1 MPSFPIDALVR
12 HCEGVVLPCPA
23 TDLPGLP
30 ALVEM
35 LDRIPDPRRRRGRRY
50 RLGPML
56 ALCLV
61 AVLSGATTLAKI
73 GRIAAGLDAS
83 VLREL
88 GLPATRPVVTTL
100 GRLMARLDGD
110 AFDEAIGAYLTALT
124 HDPDAGNDAGPQAL
138 SVDGKT
144 LRGSRRPDGTV
155 THLLA
160 AALHDSRAVV
170 AQRQV
175 ETKSNEIPA
184 FVPLLA
190 GLDLTGKIVTADAL
204 HTQREHARRLVREH
218 RAHYLLVVKGNQ
230 KSLHRQLKSLPWR
243 EIELHDRTVADGH
256 GRREIRRLKVCS
268 VRPGLLFPHAAQA
281 IQVKR
286 RRTDRTTGK
295 TTIKTTY
302 AVTSL
307 APGHITP
314 AQFAGLIRG
323 HWSIESLHHVRD
335 VTYAE
340 DRSQIRTGHAP
351 RIMAGLRNLAIAL
364 NHLMGWTNI
373 AAANDHYRAHPDHAL
388 QLLDLTT

>member
-1 MPSFPIDALVR
+1 MPSSPIDALVR
-12 HCEGVVLPCPA
+12 HCEGVVLPCPV

-30 ALVEM
+30 ALVQV

-61 AVLSGATTLAKI
+61 AVLSGATSLARI
-73 GRIAAGLDAS
+73 GRITAELDARM
-83 VLREL
+83 LAEL
-88 GLPATRPVVTTL
+88 GLPATWPVVTTL
-100 GRLMARLDGD
+100 GRLLARLDGD
-110 AFDEAIGAYLTALT
+110 AFDEAIGAYLTALA
-124 HDPDAGNDAGPQAL
+124 HDPDADRDAGPEAV

-160 AALHDSRAVV
+160 AALHDGRAVV
-170 AQRQV
+170 VQRQV
-175 ETKSNEIPA
+175 DAKSNEIPA

-190 GLDLTGKIVTADAL
+190 GLDLTGKVVTADAL
-204 HTQREHARRLVREH
+204 HTQREHARRLVRDH
-218 RAHYLLVVKGNQ
+218 KAHYLLVVKGNQ
-230 KSLHRQLKSLPWR
+230 KGLHRQLKRLPWR
-243 EIELHDRTVADGH
+243 EIELHDRTVEDGH
-256 GRREIRRLKVCS
+256 GRQEIRRLKVCT
-268 VRPGLLFPHAAQA
+268 VRPGLLFPHAVQA

-295 TTIKTTY
+295 TTIKTVY

-307 APGHITP
+307 APGHATP
-314 AQFAGLIRG
+314 AQLAALVRG
-323 HWSIESLHHVRD
+323 HWSIEALHHVRD

-351 RIMAGLRNLAIAL
+351 RIMAGLRNPAIAL
-364 NHLMGWTNI
+364 ADLMGWTNI

>member
-1 MPSFPIDALVR
+1 MPSSPIDALVR
-12 HCEGVVLPCPA
+12 HCEGVVPPCPV

-30 ALVEM
+30 VLVEV

-50 RLGPML
+50 RLGPLL

-61 AVLSGATTLAKI
+61 AVLSGATSLAKI
-73 GRIAAGLDAS
+73 SRIAAELDPR
-83 VLREL
+83 VLADL
-88 GLPATRPVVTTL
+88 GLPAARPVVTTL
-100 GRLMARLDGD
+100 GRLLARLDGD
-110 AFDEAIGAYLTALT
+110 AFDKVIGAYLSALA
-124 HDPDAGNDAGPQAL
+124 HDPDAGYQAGPEAV

-160 AALHDSRAVV
+160 AALHDGRTVV

-175 ETKSNEIPA
+175 DAKSNEIPA

-190 GLDLTGKIVTADAL
+190 RLDLTGKVVTADAL
-204 HTQREHARRLVREH
+204 HTQREHARHLVRD
-218 RAHYLLVVKGNQ
+218 RKAHYLLVVKGNQ
-230 KSLHRQLKSLPWR
+230 KSLHRRLKRLPWR
-243 EIELHDRTVADGH
+243 EIQLHDRTVEDGH
-256 GRREIRRLKVCS
+256 GRHEIRRLKACT
-268 VRPGLLFPHAAQA
+268 VRPGLLFPHAVQA

-295 TTIKTTY
+295 TTIKTIY

-307 APGHITP
+307 APGHATP
-314 AQFAGLIRG
+314 AQLAALIRG
-323 HWSIESLHHVRD
+323 HWTIEALHHVRD

-340 DRSQIRTGHAP
+340 DRSHIRTGHAP

-364 NHLMGWTNI
+364 ANLMGWTNI
-373 AAANDHYRAHPDHAL
+373 AAANDHYRAHPTHAL

>member
-1 MPSFPIDALVR
+1 MPSSPIDALVR

-30 ALVEM
+30 ALVQV
-35 LDRIPDPRRRRGRRY
+35 LDRIPDPRHRRGRRY

-61 AVLSGATTLAKI
+61 AVLSGATSLAKI
-73 GRIAAGLDAS
+73 GRIAAELDAR
-83 VLREL
+83 VLADL
-88 GLPATRPVVTTL
+88 GLPAARPVVTTL
-100 GRLMARLDGD
+100 GRLLARLDGD
-110 AFDEAIGAYLTALT
+110 AFDQAIGVYLTALA
-124 HDPDAGNDAGPQAL
+124 HDPEASNDAGPQAVA
-138 SVDGKT
+138 VDGKT

-160 AALHDSRAVV
+160 AALHDGRAVL

-175 ETKSNEIPA
+175 GAKSNEIPA
-184 FVPLLA
+184 FVPLLD

-204 HTQREHARRLVREH
+204 HTQREHARHLVQEH
-218 RAHYLLVVKGNQ
+218 KAHYLLVVKGNQ
-230 KSLHRQLKSLPWR
+230 KNLHRQLRCLPWR
-243 EIELHDRTVADGH
+243 QIEPHDRTVADGH
-256 GRREIRRLKVCS
+256 GRREIRRLKVCT
-268 VRPGLLFPHAAQA
+268 VRPGLLFPHAVQA
-281 IQVKR
+281 VQVKR

-295 TTIKTTY
+295 TTIKTIY

-307 APGHITP
+307 APGHATP
-314 AQFAGLIRG
+314 AQLAALIRG
-323 HWSIESLHHVRD
+323 HWSIEALHHVRD

-340 DRSQIRTGHAP
+340 DHSQIRTGHAP

-364 NHLMGWTNI
+364 TDLMGWTNI